1 MRDGTAY
8 AAYFPTEL
16 QAKNCRSC
24 PPLGKR
30 LRPLHKT
37 GHAVGLRVDL
47 PDLTDKGETAALCR
61 LPSDTWKDPFEGE
74 VSDTM
79 RNGGHNWLRLADYPF
94 ATAFFDLEEGIKFR
108 TAVAEL
114 ADCLAFIVSLA
125 SKGARLWDR
134 EYMEGHGGESGSCV
148 WVTQAIMGP
157 VPDAATMFAQMGLV
171 PRGPDGLP
179 PWTLPPGWEAPRAR
193 SS

>member
-1 MRDGTAY
+1 
-8 AAYFPTEL
+8 
-16 QAKNCRSC
+16 
-24 PPLGKR
+24 
-30 LRPLHKT
+30 LHKT

-108 TAVAEL
+108 TAVAEDL
-114 ADCLAFIVSLA
+114 DAL
-125 SKGARLWDR
+125 GAKPVQKAGERQAR
-134 EYMEGHGGESGSCV
+134 AVEVGHRDPQTC
-148 WVTQAIMGP
+148 
-157 VPDAATMFAQMGLV
+157 
-171 PRGPDGLP
+171 
-179 PWTLPPGWEAPRAR
+179 
-193 SS
+193 